1 MNDRRQSPLV
11 HSVHMYGTDSELIYR
26 LGAILIGAMAS
37 GNAALVVATHVH
49 RHKLCELLN
58 KEWINWEAVKEE
70 GRLVLL
76 DAQETLDLFMVNGLP
91 DATKFR
97 QTVGA
102 LVTTSRLTARSQNRG
117 LTVFGEM
124 VAVLWEQGNQRAA
137 FELEALWNKLLSD
150 RAFHL
155 HCAYPKGAFST
166 GRDRLAMNSLCD
178 QHTEVIDHAEEV
190 GLHLPTV
197 N

>member
-11 HSVHMYGTDSELIYR
+11 HSVHMYGSDSELIYR
-26 LGAILIGAMAS
+26 LGAILIAAMAS
-37 GNAALVVATHVH
+37 GNAALVVATDAH

-58 KEWINWEAVKEE
+58 KEWINWESVREE

-76 DAQETLDLFMVNGLP
+76 DAQETLDLFMVDDLP
-91 DATKFR
+91 DPARFR
-97 QTVGA
+97 STVGA

-124 VAVLWEQGNQRAA
+124 VAVLWDQGNQRAA
-137 FELEALWNKLLSD
+137 FELEALWNRLLSD

-155 HCAYPKGAFST
+155 HCAYPKAAFST
-166 GRDRLAMNSLCD
+166 GRDRLAMHSICD
-178 QHTEVIDHAEEV
+178 QHTEVINHDEESV
-190 GLHLPTV
+190 RLPLA